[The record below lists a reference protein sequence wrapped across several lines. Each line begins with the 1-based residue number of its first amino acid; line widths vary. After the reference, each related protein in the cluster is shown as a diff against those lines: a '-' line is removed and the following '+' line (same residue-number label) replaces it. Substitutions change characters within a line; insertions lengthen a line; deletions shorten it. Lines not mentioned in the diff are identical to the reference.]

1 MMMTLMMIMMTMMMI
16 MIIIA
21 VTHWWGHIKPT
32 CTPSFLKNSAAHAL
46 YTWLFPV
53 SSPFFKRCLQPG
65 SICTSIQ
72 NFKFVAL
79 TSKKVLKASAKVLH
93 FYAFC
98 VDCYHAILHFYVFY
112 IFKFLKTFFVF
123 LKFYICCI
131 DRDHMILCFLQ
142 FLMFLYFFCGRSWF
156 TCMKNFKLLAWKL
169 SELW

>member
-1 MMMTLMMIMMTMMMI
+1 MTMMMI

-112 IFKFLKTFFVF
+112 ILKFLKTFFVF
-123 LKFYICCI
+123 LNFYICLHWPWPY
-131 DRDHMILCFLQ
+131 DF
-142 FLMFLYFFCGRSWF
+142 MFLAFSYVFMFFFVGGHD
-156 TCMKNFKLLAWKL
+156 LLAWKI
-169 SELW
+169 SSF

>member
-1 MMMTLMMIMMTMMMI
+1 MSLTFLDY
-16 MIIIA
+16 
-21 VTHWWGHIKPT
+21 
-32 CTPSFLKNSAAHAL
+32 TPSFLKNSAAHAL

-123 LKFYICCI
+123 LNFYICLHWPWPY
-131 DRDHMILCFLQ
+131 DF
-142 FLMFLYFFCGRSWF
+142 MFLAFSYVFMFFFVGGHD
-156 TCMKNFKLLAWKL
+156 LLAWKI
-169 SELW
+169 SSF